1 MKDSEKKLK
10 ADYLELNPVWQ
21 KEKAQKALDK
31 AKQLEKQQ
39 QTSGK
44 KLVKLN
50 NKTIVLR

>member
-1 MKDSEKKLK
+1 MKESEKKLK

-31 AKQLEKQQ
+31 AKKLEKLQ

-44 KLVKLN
+44 KLVQLN
-50 NKTIVLR
+50 SKTKVLR